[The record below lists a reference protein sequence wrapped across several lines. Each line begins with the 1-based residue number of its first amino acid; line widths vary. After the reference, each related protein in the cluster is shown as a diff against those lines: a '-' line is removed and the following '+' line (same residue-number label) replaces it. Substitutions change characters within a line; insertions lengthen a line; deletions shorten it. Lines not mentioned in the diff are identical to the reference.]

1 MKKQKRSKFGLI
13 LTICMTVYAIVF
25 VCIAY
30 QGFCWF
36 WDYIDAYE
44 KSRPQNTIDAYMEQL
59 DTAHVQ
65 AACETLIAGID
76 HNIQSVESCG
86 DAIADALKGGFSYAK
101 NVKESTEN
109 TMVYMIL
116 TNGKT
121 IGRVTLTS
129 QQADQFGFTP
139 WTVTKD
145 SFDLSY
151 LVGEGS
157 SITVPHNYTVYAN
170 GVQLSAD
177 YITES
182 NIPYQLV
189 KDYYDAYEPPYMVT
203 YTVAPIMG
211 QLHLTVADPEGN
223 TVTAEAWEDEVTLL
237 SGCTET
243 ERGEIKDF
251 MDDFI
256 TAYVNYTSNKDKARQ
271 ANYAALYPYLVPG
284 SSLQERMLDALDG
297 LRWVTDRYPHINSIN
312 VLQQIPFLDGR
323 ILCNVEYT
331 VRSVNDV
338 GQYVT
343 QTYSVQVI
351 LTEAGTG
358 YLAESMYSN

>member
-13 LTICMTVYAIVF
+13 LTICMAAYAIAF
-25 VCIAY
+25 VCVAY

-36 WDYIDAYE
+36 WDYIAAYE
-44 KSRPQNTIDAYMEQL
+44 KSRPETTLHAYMEQL
-59 DTAHVQ
+59 DAAHVQ
-65 AACETLIAGID
+65 AASEKLIAGID
-76 HNIQSVESCG
+76 HNIQTEDSCQN
-86 DAIADALKGGFSYAK
+86 AIAEAVKEGFIYAK
-101 NVKESTEN
+101 NVKESNNT
-109 TMVYMIL
+109 TMVYMIQSG
-116 TNGKT
+116 GKT
-121 IGRVTLTS
+121 IGKVTLTA
-129 QQADQFGFTP
+129 QAADEFGFTP
-139 WTVTKD
+139 WKVTSD
-145 SFDLSY
+145 SFDMSF
-151 LVGEGS
+151 LVGQGS

-170 GVQLSAD
+170 GVQLSQD

-182 NIPYQLV
+182 NIPYELV
-189 KDYYDAYEPPYMVT
+189 KDYYASYEPPYMVT

-211 QLHLTVADPEGN
+211 KLQLTVADPEGN
-223 TVTAEAWEDEVTLL
+223 AVTEDAWADEVTLL
-237 SGCTET
+237 STCTEE
-243 ERGEIKDF
+243 ERGSINKF
-251 MDDFI
+251 MDRFI

-297 LRWVTDRYPHINSIN
+297 LRWVTDRYPHINSIK

-323 ILCNVEYT
+323 VLCDVEYT

-338 GQYVT
+338 GKYVT

-351 LTEAGTG
+351 LTKTETG